1 MRSAHKKTLADLRR
15 GESARLLPLS
25 ISGDLAD
32 IVMEAGFLPG
42 ATVTMLHS
50 APGGGPRIYRLDG
63 AEIAIRKD
71 LAATL
76 AIEAVNPGESA

>member
-1 MRSAHKKTLADLRR
+1 MRAETRTLADLRR
-15 GESARLLPLS
+15 GESGRLLPLS

-32 IVMEAGFLPG
+32 TVMEAGFLPG

-63 AEIAIRKD
+63 AEIAIRKE
-71 LAATL
+71 LAAAL
-76 AIEAVNPGESA
+76 AVEAVASGESA